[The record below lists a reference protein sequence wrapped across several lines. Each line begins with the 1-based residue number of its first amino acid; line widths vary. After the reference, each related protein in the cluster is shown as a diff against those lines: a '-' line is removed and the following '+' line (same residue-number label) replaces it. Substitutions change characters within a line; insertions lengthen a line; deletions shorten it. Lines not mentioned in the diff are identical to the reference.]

1 MTSRWYSASC
11 RLVKTEDINETSKD
25 GKPLVRLTRL
35 VNLSGSRLT
44 DSSLY
49 SFLFSSLV
57 AVFAQYVHHEF
68 ASSTYCA
75 SRSHLHVA
83 SRVSR
88 SRPRSLSWCTQVG
101 RADSD
106 NRHFPRDEQ
115 HAGCGGP
122 GGIGEV
128 FVNGIPGFS
137 SFLQEQPSLVDLCTI
152 SSKAIQLH
160 R

>member
-68 ASSTYCA
+68 ASSKYCA

-83 SRVSR
+83 SLVSR

-101 RADSD
+101 RAD
-106 NRHFPRDEQ
+106 NNPFDEQ
-115 HAGCGGP
+115 HGGCGGP

-128 FVNGIPGFS
+128 FENGIPGFS